1 MEQYFRISD
10 FVTLDDSY
18 ELMSVVRSKRTSF
31 PNGQQVISYQLQ
43 DTDGK
48 VSGWY
53 EQQRLKVIC
62 EPGEYTFQEL
72 MDNLK
77 IVTGKR
83 SSFTTNN
90 TH

>member
-1 MEQYFRISD
+1 MMEQYFRVSD

-43 DTDGK
+43 GTDGK

-72 MDNLK
+72 MDILK
-77 IVTGKR
+77 NQVIDR
-83 SSFTTNN
+83 NDFI
-90 TH
+90 